1 MANKVYASPGVY
13 TTEKDLSFTTETVGV
28 TTLGLVGE
36 TLKGPAFQPI
46 FIRNFDEFKTTFG
59 GTNPEKF
66 KNTQIVKYE
75 LPYIAKQYL
84 TQSNQLYVTRLL
96 GLSGYDAGMAWVI
109 KTLGAIDQSTLTT
122 SGVTQTS
129 INFQFDTSGNTFYV
143 TGVSG
148 NTDLIDYIA
157 TATGVDTTEFDTSF
171 NQFFTTIGTYT
182 TADFYVGDALY
193 WGLLTQDMDTDL
205 TVDAATHSLTPNYV
219 DAYELPF
226 TIPSADRDAYIL
238 NNELTYNTGTQTYN
252 GPSFALYCHT
262 FTSAG
267 ATIING
273 VLELFTVDLMAD
285 PFMEGHNKNVATIRS
300 RGTYTSDILGYKVN
314 TLDMVAPTG
323 IVNDP
328 YLAFDLTGT
337 SANPTGSTFS
347 YTVSLD
353 STKSN
358 YIKKVVGT
366 TPNNKDSYI
375 YVEETYDASLKF
387 GRLNGK
393 IKGLYSELTSVNDWD
408 HYRFQYQSPV
418 TPFFVS
424 ELRGGLP
431 QRLFRLISISDGAN
445 ANTEIKAS
453 IANVDL
459 SKKTFDIYVRSFSDT
474 DANASIIEKFVDC
487 TMDESLDNFVGR
499 KIGTIDNKY
508 PLKSSY
514 VVLEMAINA
523 PIDGVPAGFEGY
535 EFRTNGLSGYTA
547 TEVPEIPYKLKYYAP
562 GDTIYNPPFANA
574 TVSSGDVIR
583 KHYLG
588 FSTQFGADKDLLL
601 FKGKISTLGD
611 NAYNTGD
618 DYVTKTKGF
627 HMDINA
633 SSLID
638 SVTGEQ
644 VFSVGVA
651 SFIDPIVVDGTT
663 THPYNNMRTRKFT
676 ALFYG
681 GFDGWDE
688 YRVNRTNTDDYKI
701 GRTGFVAGLF
711 DTFTNVEYAE
721 LFGTSD
727 YYATMYGIKKFQ
739 NPEETAINILATP
752 GIDILN
758 NTDLVRDAIE
768 VVEEKRLD
776 AIYLPTLP
784 DIKLL
789 NNNNPSDTESWY
801 YAEDIVS
808 ELENTE
814 IDSNYT
820 AVYYPW
826 IQIVDTDNNANL
838 FIPPTAEV
846 VRNMAYTDNVAF
858 PWFATAGY
866 NRGLVKCNRA
876 RIVLDQESRDVL
888 YPGRI
893 NPLATYSDVGVVIWG
908 NRNLQIKS
916 SALDRLNIRR
926 LLLQARRLIM
936 SVSKRLL
943 FDPNDTTVRNQFLS
957 LVNPILDNI
966 RKERGLT
973 DFRVSVAMDVEDND
987 RNTLRGKIFIKPTPT
1002 LEFIE
1007 LEFTVTP
1014 QNVSFDNI

>member
-28 TTLGLVGE
+28 TTLGSVGE
-36 TLKGPAFQPI
+36 TLKGPAFQPM
-46 FIRNFDEFKTTFG
+46 FIRNFDEFQTTFG
-59 GTNPEKF
+59 GTDPQKF

-84 TQSNQLYVTRLL
+84 TQSNQLYVTRVL
-96 GLSGYDAGMAWVI
+96 GLSGYEAGMAWSL
-109 KTLGAIDQSTLTT
+109 KTMGAVDESTLSTTGVTKQSIAFEFDTATNSFYTT
-122 SGVTQTS
+122 S
-129 INFQFDTSGNTFYV
+129 
-143 TGVSG
+143 VSG
-148 NTDLIDYIA
+148 NTDLLTYISNVV
-157 TATGVDTTEFDTSF
+157 GVDAAEFTTTFESY
-171 NQFFTTIGTYT
+171 FTTIGGY
-182 TADFYVGDALY
+182 ANARFYDKKHSMY
-193 WGLLTQDMDTDL
+193 WGLLTSQLEVDIDNDAN
-205 TVDAATHSLTPNYV
+205 TVNGAVPTYI
-219 DAYELPF
+219 DAYELPSSVPV
-226 TIPSADRDAYIL
+226 TDRDSYIL
-238 NNELTYNTGTQTYN
+238 NNELVYNSTNEEYVGTSFGLFCHSFT
-252 GPSFALYCHT
+252 PSGVT
-262 FTSAG
+262 TIAG
-267 ATIING
+267 E
-273 VLELFTVDLMAD
+273 LELYTTVLSAS
-285 PFMEGHNKNVATIRS
+285 PYNEGHNKTVATIRS
-300 RGTYTSDILGYKVN
+300 RGGYVSDVLKYN
-314 TLDMVAPTG
+314 AATLSMNAQDDMVNNPF
-323 IVNDP
+323 
-328 YLAFDLTGT
+328 LSFELTGT
-337 SANPTGSTFS
+337 TGNPTGSDFS

-353 STKSN
+353 QTKAN
-358 YIKKVVGT
+358 YIKKVIGS
-366 TPNNKDSYI
+366 TPDDGDAMI
-375 YVEETYDASLKF
+375 FVEEVYDNSLKM

-393 IKGLYSELTSVNDWD
+393 IKGLHTELISENSWD
-408 HYRFQYQSPV
+408 HYKFQFQSPV
-418 TPFFVS
+418 TPFIVS

-431 QRLFRLISISDGAN
+431 QRMFRLISISDGTN
-445 ANTEIKAS
+445 ANYEVKLS

-459 SKKTFDIYVRSFSDT
+459 SKRTFDLYIRSFNDT
-474 DANASIIEKFVDC
+474 DKSPVILEKFVDC
-487 TMDESLDNFVGR
+487 TMDESLDNYIGR

-514 VVLEMAINA
+514 VILEMADNA
-523 PIDGVPAGFEGY
+523 PSDGVACGFEGY
-535 EFRTNGLSGYTA
+535 EFRVDDLGSLS
-547 TEVPEIPYKLKYYAP
+547 VPEVPYKLEYYAP
-562 GDTIYNPPFANA
+562 GDVIFDPPFDNA
-574 TVSSGDVIR
+574 TISSGDVVR

-588 FSTQFGADKDLLL
+588 FSSQFGYDKDLLL
-601 FKGKISTLGD
+601 FKGKNSVLGD

-618 DYVTKTKGF
+618 DYITKTKGF

-633 SSLID
+633 SAIID
-638 SVTGEQ
+638 SITNEE
-644 VFSVGVA
+644 VFAVGVGTFNDA
-651 SFIDPIVVDGTT
+651 TIVDGTT
-663 THPYNNMRTRKFT
+663 THPYNSMRTRKFT
-676 ALFYG
+676 CLFSG
-681 GFDGWDE
+681 GFDGWDA
-688 YRVNRTNTDDYKI
+688 YRINRTNTDEYKI
-701 GRTGFVAGLF
+701 GRTGFVNSSF

-727 YYATMYGIKKFQ
+727 YYATLYGLRSMQ
-739 NPEETAINILATP
+739 NPEEIAINILTTP

-768 VVEEKRLD
+768 IVEEKRLD
-776 AIYLPTLP
+776 SIYLPTLP
-784 DIKLL
+784 DVKLL
-789 NNNNPSDTESWY
+789 NNSNPSDSENWY
-801 YAEDIVS
+801 YAEDIVD
-808 ELENTE
+808 EVEGTE
-814 IDSNYT
+814 IDSSYT
-820 AVYYPW
+820 ALYYPW
-826 IQIVDTDNNANL
+826 IQINDTTNNANI

-846 VRNMAYTDNVAF
+846 VRNLAYTDNVSF

-876 RIVLDQESRDVL
+876 RITLDQESRDVL

-973 DFRVSVAMDVEDND
+973 DFRVSVEMDIEDGD

>member
-1 MANKVYASPGVY
+1 
-13 TTEKDLSFTTETVGV
+13 
-28 TTLGLVGE
+28 
-36 TLKGPAFQPI
+36 
-46 FIRNFDEFKTTFG
+46 
-59 GTNPEKF
+59 
-66 KNTQIVKYE
+66 
-75 LPYIAKQYL
+75 
-84 TQSNQLYVTRLL
+84 
-96 GLSGYDAGMAWVI
+96 MAWVI
-109 KTLGAIDQSTLTT
+109 KTLGACDESTLSHT
-122 SGVTQTS
+122 GVTQTS
-129 INFQFDTSGNTFYV
+129 INFQFDISNNTFYV
-143 TGVSG
+143 TGGSG
-148 NTDLIDYIA
+148 NIDLIDYIA
-157 TATGVDTTEFDTSF
+157 TETGVAATDFDTVF
-171 NQFFTTIGTYT
+171 NQFFTSVGSYT
-182 TADFYVGDALY
+182 TSDFYIGNALY
-193 WGLLTQDMDTDL
+193 WGLLTDDMDTDL
-205 TVDAATHSLTPNYV
+205 AADAATNSLTPSYI

-226 TIPSADRDAYIL
+226 TVPTSDRDAYIL
-238 NNELTYNTGTQTYN
+238 NNELAYNTATQTYN
-252 GPSFALYCHT
+252 GPSFSLYCHT

-267 ATIING
+267 VNKING
-273 VLELFTVDLMAD
+273 TLELFIVNLTAD
-285 PFMEGHNKNVATIRS
+285 PFMEGHNKNLATVRS
-300 RGTYTSDILGYKVN
+300 RGTYTSDVLGYRVN
-314 TLDMVAPTG
+314 SLSMVAPTNL
-323 IVNDP
+323 VNDP

-337 SANPTGSTFS
+337 TANPTGSTFS

-358 YIKKVVGT
+358 YIKKVIGT
-366 TPNNKDSYI
+366 TPSDKDSQI
-375 YVEETYDASLKF
+375 YVEEVYDSSLRF
-387 GRLNGK
+387 GWLSGK
-393 IKGLYSELTSVNDWD
+393 IKGLYSELTSVNNWD

-431 QRLFRLISISDGAN
+431 QRLFRLISISDGTS

-459 SKKTFDIYVRSFSDT
+459 SKKTFDIYIRSFSDS
-474 DANASIIEKFVDC
+474 DRAVSIIERFVDC

-514 VVLEMAINA
+514 VVLEMAVNA
-523 PIDGVPAGFEGY
+523 PNDGVPAGFEGY
-535 EFRTNGLSGYTA
+535 EFRTNGVSGYTA
-547 TEVPEIPYKLKYYAP
+547 TAAPEIPYKLKYYGP
-562 GDTIYNPPFANA
+562 GDTIYDPPFANA
-574 TVSSGDVIR
+574 TVSSGDRVT
-583 KHYLG
+583 KNYLG
-588 FSTQFGADKDLLL
+588 FSSQFGFDKDLLL
-601 FKGKISTLGD
+601 FKGKISVLGD
-611 NAYNTGD
+611 NAYNSGD
-618 DYVTKTKGF
+618 DYATKTKGF

-633 SSLID
+633 GSIVD

-644 VFSVGVA
+644 VFAVGVA
-651 SFIDPIVVDGTT
+651 SFVDPIVVDGTT

-676 ALFYG
+676 ALFTG
-681 GFDGWDE
+681 GFDGWDA
-688 YRVNRTNTDDYKI
+688 YRVNRTNTDEYKI
-701 GRTGFVAGLF
+701 GRTGFVAGTF

-727 YYATMYGIKKFQ
+727 YYATMYGIRTFQ

-752 GIDILN
+752 GIDVLN

-789 NNNNPSDTESWY
+789 NNNNPSDTENWY
-801 YAEDIVS
+801 FAEDIVD
-808 ELENTE
+808 ELENTD

-826 IQIVDTDNNANL
+826 IQITDTDNNANL
-838 FIPPTAEV
+838 YIPPTAEV

-866 NRGLVKCNRA
+866 NRGLVKCIRA
-876 RIVLDQESRDVL
+876 RIVLDQESRDIL

-908 NRNLQIKS
+908 NRNLQVKS

-973 DFRVSVAMDVEDND
+973 DFRVSVAMDIEDND
-987 RNTLRGKIFIKPTPT
+987 RNTLKGKIFIKPTPT